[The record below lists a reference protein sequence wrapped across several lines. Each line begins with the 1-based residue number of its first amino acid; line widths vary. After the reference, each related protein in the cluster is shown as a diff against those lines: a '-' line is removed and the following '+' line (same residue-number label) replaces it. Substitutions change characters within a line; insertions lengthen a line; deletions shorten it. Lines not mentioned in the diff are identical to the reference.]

1 MSFKQIPCGQT
12 KWNLKDNNWVCNYTD
27 FIISLHTHS
36 DSTSRLANG
45 WSLIIM
51 ELFNPMGVLQGER
64 CHFSL
69 KGWTQPSGEIR
80 GPLFI
85 LMNQGKA
92 TYCRLDAFHHQLHSS
107 STLVFHRCLWVIY
120 TFTFAEEIR
129 MISCCS

>member
-1 MSFKQIPCGQT
+1 M
-12 KWNLKDNNWVCNYTD
+12 D

-36 DSTSRLANG
+36 DSASRLANG

-64 CHFSL
+64 YHFSL

-107 STLVFHRCLWVIY
+107 KYSRISLLLMSDLHFYFCRGDPYDFMLLLAIIY
-120 TFTFAEEIR
+120 
-129 MISCCS
+129 S

>member
-1 MSFKQIPCGQT
+1 M
-12 KWNLKDNNWVCNYTD
+12 D
-27 FIISLHTHS
+27 FIILLHTHS

-64 CHFSL
+64 CRFSV

-92 TYCRLDAFHHQLHSS
+92 TYSRLDAFHHQLHSS
-107 STLVFHRCLWVIY
+107 TTLVFHRCLWVIY

-129 MISCCS
+129 MISCCSLLLYIHEVPNVQMYSGM